1 MLLTDRTDKGE
12 DQRSLYIFKAVSIQ
26 MLNKDVMPNSTAR
39 RRHRTDT

>member
-1 MLLTDRTDKGE
+1 MLLTDHTGKRK
-12 DQRSLYIFKAVSIQ
+12 DQRSLYIFKTVSIQ